1 MKVVLIRHTS
11 VDIIPGTCYG
21 QTDVPL
27 TDTFPAEAAIVRNAI
42 PDIQFDVVCSSP
54 LTRCRRLAEF
64 CGYPEPLMDDRIKEL
79 NLGDCEMMMYD
90 EIDDPNIKNWH
101 THFVETPIPGGES
114 FRDIYNRVSSFLDS
128 LKESGAKNVLIFA
141 HGGVLACAK
150 VYAGQTKLK
159 NIFDE
164 LTPFGGM
171 IEINV

>member
-11 VDIIPGTCYG
+11 VDVIPGTCYG

-27 TDTFPAEAAIVRNAI
+27 TDTFPAEAAVVRNAI
-42 PDIQFDVVCSSP
+42 PDIRFDVVCSSP

-79 NLGDCEMMMYD
+79 NFGDWEMMMYD

-101 THFVETPIPGGES
+101 THFVDTPIPGGES

-141 HGGVLACAK
+141 HGGVLACAQ
-150 VYAGQTKLK
+150 VYAGHTKLK
-159 NIFDE
+159 NIFDG
-164 LTPFGGM
+164 LIPFGGM

>member
-42 PDIQFDVVCSSP
+42 PDIRFDVVCSSP

>member
-42 PDIQFDVVCSSP
+42 PDIRFDVVCSSP

-79 NLGDCEMMMYD
+79 NFGDWEMMMYD

>member
-11 VDIIPGTCYG
+11 VDVIPGTCYG

-27 TDTFPAEAAIVRNAI
+27 TDTFPAEAAVVRNAI
-42 PDIQFDVVCSSP
+42 PDIRFDVVCSSP

-79 NLGDCEMMMYD
+79 NFGDWEMMMYD

-101 THFVETPIPGGES
+101 THFVDTPIPGGES

-128 LKESGAKNVLIFA
+128 LKEGGAKNVLIFA

-150 VYAGQTKLK
+150 VYAGQTELK
-159 NIFDE
+159 DIFE
-164 LTPFGGM
+164 GLIPFGGM

>member
-1 MKVVLIRHTS
+1 MPSSVNAPIFSHHNVMLKKVAGNI
-11 VDIIPGTCYG
+11 
-21 QTDVPL
+21 Q
-27 TDTFPAEAAIVRNAI
+27 RNAI